1 MIAAPRRPRP
11 ERNDVCPPWHIA
23 SQPRASRRVCMK
35 GNWIALADTARK
47 TENEASATPRC
58 FGAASEEE
66 EECTATR
73 RNRKIAAHRRTAPP
87 ATMMLGVSDGGG
99 GGGGGGGFPNGSQL
113 KAGRSIGASIGIL
126 LFRPRHEVDRS
137 RQGTV
142 SVVPQEPTPALR
154 PPPNQRAPPL
164 RHARIGSV
172 KRDCACSTTATWGT
186 RPVTFLLPSVLTY
199 Q

>member
-126 LFRPRHEVDRS
+126 LFTATRGRQVKEVS
-137 RQGTV
+137 RFC
-142 SVVPQEPTPALR
+142 AARADLR
-154 PPPNQRAPPL
+154 PPCAPPQTNA
-164 RHARIGSV
+164 HAPSPSRTHRI
-172 KRDCACSTTATWGT
+172 REA
-186 RPVTFLLPSVLTY
+186 
-199 Q
+199 